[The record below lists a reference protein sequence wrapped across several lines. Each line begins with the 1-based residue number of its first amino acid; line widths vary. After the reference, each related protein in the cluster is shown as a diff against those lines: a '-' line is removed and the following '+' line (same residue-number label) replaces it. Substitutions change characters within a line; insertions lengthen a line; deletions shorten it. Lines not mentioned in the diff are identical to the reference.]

1 MSLAICIAGMPGSGK
16 TVVAEV
22 ARRLGMKVVS
32 MGDAVRREAARLGL
46 PADGE
51 ALGRLMLK
59 LREERGA
66 AAVAELCLKGLEA
79 GDDVVVFEG
88 VRSLNEVELFKK
100 RFRRVVV
107 VAVHAPPSQR
117 FERLKRRGR
126 ADDPLTLE
134 EFKERDSRE
143 LKVGLGELMSLADHV
158 IVNDST
164 LKAAKRRARTVLL
177 KVLQGWLEGGQGR
190 DKGSAIPY

>member
-1 MSLAICIAGMPGSGK
+1 LSLAVCIAGMPGSGK

-22 ARRLGMKVVS
+22 ARSLGLKVVS
-32 MGDAVRREAARLGL
+32 MGDAVRREAAKLGL

-51 ALGRLMLK
+51 ALGWLMLK

-66 AAVAELCLKGLEA
+66 AAVAELCLKDLEA

-88 VRSLNEVELFKK
+88 VRSLDEVELFKR

-107 VAVHAPPSQR
+107 LAVHAPPSQR

-134 EFKERDSRE
+134 EFRERDSRE

-164 LKAAKRRARTVLL
+164 LKAARRRAKAALL
-177 KVLQGWLEGGQGR
+177 KALREV
-190 DKGSAIPY
+190 A